1 MGYELV
7 TTSPRCYKLSEVVSE
22 SVGKSITRCI
32 HYVEYATQVRDEL
45 NYISTYYSLRKV
57 ERTLVVNH
65 TIRLRNIKF
74 DKVVKKSPRLGATQ
88 YYLGEDLHNMLEGC
102 VRDQPV

>member
-22 SVGKSITRCI
+22 SVSKRVSQSVGKSITRCI

-65 TIRLRNIKF
+65 TIRLRHCTRVSEGGG
-74 DKVVKKSPRLGATQ
+74 D
-88 YYLGEDLHNMLEGC
+88 YLLVGGLVPEAYC
-102 VRDQPV
+102 RAYC

>member
-1 MGYELV
+1 MSLN
-7 TTSPRCYKLSEVVSE
+7 TTYRRVVSK

-88 YYLGEDLHNMLEGC
+88 YLDDAA
-102 VRDQPV
+102 RDRPSASPVHATVQG

>member
-1 MGYELV
+1 MVHG
-7 TTSPRCYKLSEVVSE
+7 
-22 SVGKSITRCI
+22 G
-32 HYVEYATQVRDEL
+32 
-45 NYISTYYSLRKV
+45 
-57 ERTLVVNH
+57 RTANH
-65 TIRLRNIKF
+65 TIRLRNIMF